1 MLASQF
7 CKSLGRQMQSL
18 VTLAKTESHLLLA
31 ALRDT
36 VKARPGH
43 TRDAD
48 FTYQGAGKLDIMGKP
63 KSRNVGHDVVSP
75 MRDKSLESCF
85 CEHRQKEIPPRAIFR
100 LQLIVVLRRQRQS
113 IRSGRLQRGR
123 GTHGQKVVNL

>member
-48 FTYQGAGKLDIMGKP
+48 FTYQVPGKLYIIGKP

-75 MRDKSLESCF
+75 IRDKSLESYF
-85 CEHRQKEIPPRAIFR
+85 CEHRPKEIPPRAIFR
-100 LQLIVVLRRQRQS
+100 FQLIVVLNLHRQTLHSPPLHRY
-113 IRSGRLQRGR
+113 
-123 GTHGQKVVNL
+123 T